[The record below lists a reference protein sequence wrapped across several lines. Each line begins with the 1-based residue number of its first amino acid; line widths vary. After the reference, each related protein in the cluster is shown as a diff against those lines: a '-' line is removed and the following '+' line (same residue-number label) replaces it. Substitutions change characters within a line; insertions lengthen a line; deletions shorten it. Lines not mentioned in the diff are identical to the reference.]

1 MCAAQG
7 GGRVFIL
14 FFLLWLLM
22 AGEVTLRGCLWGAA
36 VAAALHWFCYRF
48 LGYRWRLERRGLKGL
63 WAGGAYL
70 GHLLWEMLKAGFVVM
85 RLIYT
90 KGRDMEPVL
99 VWFDTP
105 LKSDAARAVL
115 ANSITLTAGTITV
128 ETEEG
133 RVCVHALDRSL
144 AQDIENCDFQRRL
157 ERLEE

>member
-1 MCAAQG
+1 M
-7 GGRVFIL
+7 VIL

-22 AGEVTLRGCLWGAA
+22 AGEVTLRVCLWGGT

-48 LGYRWRLERRGLKGL
+48 LGYRWRLERRGLKKLRDGVV
-63 WAGGAYL
+63 YL

-90 KGRDMEPVL
+90 KGRNMEPVL
-99 VWFDTP
+99 LSFDTS
-105 LKSDAARAVL
+105 LQSDSARAVL

-133 RVCVHALDRSL
+133 RFCVHALDRSL
-144 AQDIENCDFQRRL
+144 AQGIEDCDFQRRL
-157 ERLEE
+157 ERLEDGTEWSK